1 LQNNTIADNLR
12 ANSAVIYK
20 GNDTHHL
27 GALEID
33 RQFYRQLP
41 KKSIKQLYDKIYATD
56 FQMFGYNYPQE
67 YIAMGHDN
75 DV

>member
-1 LQNNTIADNLR
+1 MR
-12 ANSAVIYK
+12 
-20 GNDTHHL
+20 NDTQHL
-27 GALEID
+27 DALD
-33 RQFYRQLP
+33 RNQQFYSQLP

-56 FQMFGYNYPQE
+56 FQMLGYNYPQE